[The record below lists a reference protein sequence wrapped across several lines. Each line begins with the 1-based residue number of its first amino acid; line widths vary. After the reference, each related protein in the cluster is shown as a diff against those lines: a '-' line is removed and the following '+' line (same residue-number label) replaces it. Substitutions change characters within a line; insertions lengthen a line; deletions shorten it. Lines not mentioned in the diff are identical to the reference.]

1 MGTFSYFLGEIDIPE
16 EDRAEYGRQALAMLR
31 AGGMM
36 SLDWVHLHGK
46 KFCLLFPPELNDKG
60 EASFHYNY
68 LDNESG
74 ETWGLSAAAGCFGG
88 GKIGGS
94 CFYDTV
100 LAVEVLTCLFSKTY
114 SAVTVDGRLIREEP
128 YIRWLNG
135 VLGTSYTNWRATQV
149 WTLAKLLHEEERDGR
164 YNRDLPGL
172 LGLIGTIP
180 VECLDLKQIESY
192 LAACRLD
199 EFFQGAGLTQER
211 IDALLKERALSM
223 QTFYAFLLTTLAQ
236 YHQQGGT
243 LEGAKRRLVM
253 TAEERRSVTASHKGD
268 SLILAISLVSPVVA
282 VAMTAK
288 EFDVDF
294 WPIWDEI
301 GEKIPDVC
309 ELRPPEPKP
318 CPPLEPVANTRDV
331 LDIDADDM
339 AYYWTPDALFRFSE
353 KMTAWMKGLRAE
365 LDGVGETIPAGAFL
379 STLAAG
385 IAGGDGTFFRDAFYE
400 FIHRQDEEA
409 VQKAVLL
416 LGRMGQRKDE
426 HIRKYIAILG
436 NPILRERVLG
446 F

>member
-16 EDRAEYGRQALAMLR
+16 EDRAEYGRQALTMLR

-74 ETWGLSAAAGCFGG
+74 ETWGLSAAAGGFGG

-149 WTLAKLLHEEERDGR
+149 WTLEKLLHEEERDNR
-164 YNRDLPGL
+164 YNRNLFA
-172 LGLIGTIP
+172 LGGHVP
-180 VECLDLKQIESY
+180 AECVDIEQAETY
-192 LAACRLD
+192 LSACHLD
-199 EFFQGAGLTQER
+199 EFMQNLMAVRGEDGQQTGEEAPEALFFQLLQEN
-211 IDALLKERALSM
+211 LKE
-223 QTFYAFLLTTLAQ
+223 
-236 YHQQGGT
+236 YHRRGGD
-243 LEGAKRRLVM
+243 LEEAKKCLVM
-253 TAEERRSVTASHKGD
+253 TAEERGAAAKEQDRIRLLFLARFVPPTAAVT
-268 SLILAISLVSPVVA
+268 
-282 VAMTAK
+282 MTAR
-288 EFDVDF
+288 EFGVDF
-294 WPIWDEI
+294 WSIWDEI
-301 GEKIPDVC
+301 GENIPD
-309 ELRPPEPKP
+309 ERGTQPRPAKP
-318 CPPLEPVANTRDV
+318 CPPVTPMADTRRMLE
-331 LDIDADDM
+331 LDGDDM

-426 HIRKYIAILG
+426 HIRTYIAILG